1 MKHYLWN
8 MLTNIKNGQLAKKAM
23 IYQTRKQICES
34 LLKVLWD
41 EGYISGYQISKLD
54 KTKLQIFLKYNN
66 NGDPAIYSLS
76 FLSKPSRRIYYS
88 SKQIWKL
95 DSSKTFIIFSTNKGL
110 MTIEQ
115 CKKINEGGEPLL
127 IIK

>member
-8 MLTNIKNGQLAKKAM
+8 MLTNIKNGQLSKKA
-23 IYQTRKQICES
+23 IVYQTRKKICES
-34 LLKVLWD
+34 LLKILWD
-41 EGYISGYQISKLD
+41 EGFIIGYKILKNNP
-54 KTKLQIFLKYNN
+54 TKLQIFLKYNKL
-66 NGDPAIYSLS
+66 GEPAINSLK
-76 FLSKPSRRIYYS
+76 FLSKPSKRFYYS

-95 DSSKTFIIFSTNKGL
+95 DSSKVFLIVSTNKGL

-115 CKKINEGGEPLL
+115 CKKNNTGGEPLL